1 MEISRPKSEET
12 TVNARALTT
21 RLATVGA
28 VIGLALATLTA
39 VAPASAQPLSGAAQ
53 TTTTTYSCSY
63 FSGRTVTADT
73 VSVSPVALK
82 RGETIGVTVSPART
96 GDLIYLSVGSGSSV
110 NIYEAPSTSG
120 LKFTAPADGSYGLG
134 WSLEASGTRPASIT
148 WTFTC
153 STGGTST
160 TVADTDRDGVADTSD
175 ACPATVLPDA
185 VKKPVSG
192 RYYARSTGSFLDGKG
207 VSSGL
212 KVIDTGG
219 CSAAQIVKAL
229 GLGRTDQ
236 QSGITLTTLQ
246 NWAATH

>member
-1 MEISRPKSEET
+1 MS
-12 TVNARALTT
+12 ARAFTT

-39 VAPASAQPLSGAAQ
+39 VAPASAQPMSGTSQ
-53 TTTTTYSCSY
+53 TTTATYSCSY

-82 RGETIGVTVSPART
+82 KGEVIGVTVSPART
-96 GDLIYLSVGSGSSV
+96 GDTIILSVGSGFTV
-110 NIYEAPSTSG
+110 NMYEAAATSG

-134 WSLEASGTRPASIT
+134 WSLEASGTRPSSIT
-148 WTFTC
+148 WSFTC
-153 STGGTST
+153 SSGGTST
-160 TVADTDRDGVADTSD
+160 TIADADRDGVADSSD
-175 ACPATVLPDA
+175 SCPSTTLPDS
-185 VKKPVSG
+185 VKKPLSG
-192 RYYARSTGSFLDGKG
+192 RYSARSTGSFLDGTG

-219 CSAAQIVKAL
+219 CSATQIVKAL

-236 QSGITLTTLQ
+236 QSGITLTTLK